1 PQLRGS
7 VQHVAFAD
15 GPKPQPVG
23 RQQLVP
29 GLLGRLGE
37 PGHDG
42 ARVQHREDLRVR
54 ARPAGERRRDVLA
67 GDVPRRC
74 ADGGEVVLDRLGQR
88 RRWRREQGWT
98 VVAGVQGLDRAECG
112 ILAQPPKGGGQ
123 PGSPR
128 RGQWSLVE
136 AGQRPD
142 QGVELEQRRQREPA
156 VQQVL
161 CPELDTQHTLTLRPG
176 PKHWTARPG
185 PLSISAVTTAAER
198 ATYRDVFA
206 DPIFRVLF
214 LTRSVAIGADT
225 LRILALSVLV
235 FAITGSPLLTAV
247 TFGIGFVPQV
257 IGGTL
262 LGSLADRLPPRG
274 LIISGY
280 LLECAVAT
288 VLGTVRLPVAVS
300 LALVGLVAMLTPIF
314 AGASNRLVAETLRGD
329 AYVLGRSLS
338 SVASGAAQ
346 LAGMALG
353 GVAVAALGPQRAL
366 LASAACHLAVAVA
379 VRLGLPRLARPTAG
393 TGSAVRQG
401 WAVTT
406 RLLRDREVRGL
417 LLVQWVPPAFVVAA
431 EALVVPYV
439 QLRGFPAGSAG
450 LLLACAP
457 AGMLLGNVVV
467 GRMLRPA
474 T

>member
-1 PQLRGS
+1 M
-7 VQHVAFAD
+7 
-15 GPKPQPVG
+15 
-23 RQQLVP
+23 
-29 GLLGRLGE
+29 
-37 PGHDG
+37 
-42 ARVQHREDLRVR
+42 
-54 ARPAGERRRDVLA
+54 
-67 GDVPRRC
+67 
-74 ADGGEVVLDRLGQR
+74 
-88 RRWRREQGWT
+88 
-98 VVAGVQGLDRAECG
+98 
-112 ILAQPPKGGGQ
+112 
-123 PGSPR
+123 
-128 RGQWSLVE
+128 
-136 AGQRPD
+136 
-142 QGVELEQRRQREPA
+142 
-156 VQQVL
+156 
-161 CPELDTQHTLTLRPG
+161 
-176 PKHWTARPG
+176 
-185 PLSISAVTTAAER
+185 TTAAER

-474 T
+474 TRERLVVPLMVGLGTPVALLAAPVPMPVVAVVLLLAGATFTYSLGIQRRFLEALDEDHRGHAFALLATGLMTLQGVGPAVIGAIAEVTSIGVAMVLAGAGTAACGLIWSFSQRRASPGTRAPEEALAG

>member
-1 PQLRGS
+1 
-7 VQHVAFAD
+7 
-15 GPKPQPVG
+15 
-23 RQQLVP
+23 
-29 GLLGRLGE
+29 
-37 PGHDG
+37 
-42 ARVQHREDLRVR
+42 
-54 ARPAGERRRDVLA
+54 
-67 GDVPRRC
+67 
-74 ADGGEVVLDRLGQR
+74 
-88 RRWRREQGWT
+88 
-98 VVAGVQGLDRAECG
+98 
-112 ILAQPPKGGGQ
+112 
-123 PGSPR
+123 
-128 RGQWSLVE
+128 
-136 AGQRPD
+136 
-142 QGVELEQRRQREPA
+142 
-156 VQQVL
+156 
-161 CPELDTQHTLTLRPG
+161 
-176 PKHWTARPG
+176 
-185 PLSISAVTTAAER
+185 VTTAAER

-474 T
+474 TRERLVVPLMVGLGTPVALLAAPVPMPVVAVVLLLAGATFTYSLGIQRRFLEALDEDHRGHAFALLATGLMTLQGVGPAVIGAIAEVTSIGVAMVLAGAGTAACGLIWSFSQRRASPGTRAPEEALAG

>member
-1 PQLRGS
+1 M
-7 VQHVAFAD
+7 
-15 GPKPQPVG
+15 
-23 RQQLVP
+23 
-29 GLLGRLGE
+29 
-37 PGHDG
+37 
-42 ARVQHREDLRVR
+42 
-54 ARPAGERRRDVLA
+54 
-67 GDVPRRC
+67 
-74 ADGGEVVLDRLGQR
+74 
-88 RRWRREQGWT
+88 
-98 VVAGVQGLDRAECG
+98 
-112 ILAQPPKGGGQ
+112 
-123 PGSPR
+123 
-128 RGQWSLVE
+128 
-136 AGQRPD
+136 
-142 QGVELEQRRQREPA
+142 
-156 VQQVL
+156 
-161 CPELDTQHTLTLRPG
+161 
-176 PKHWTARPG
+176 
-185 PLSISAVTTAAER
+185 TTAAER

-288 VLGTVRLPVAVS
+288 VLGTVHLPVAVS

-393 TGSAVRQG
+393 SGSAVRQG

-406 RLLRDREVRGL
+406 SLLRDREVRGL

-431 EALVVPYV
+431 EALIVPYV

-467 GRMLRPA
+467 GRLLRPA
-474 T
+474 TRERLVVPLMIGLGTPVAVLALPVPLPVVAVVLFLAGATFTYSLGIQRRFLDALPEDRRGHAFALLATGLMTLQGVGPAVIGAIAEVTSIGVAMVLAGVGTAACGLIWSFSQRRASSGTRAPEEALAG